1 LLADFVNVGTS
12 ITLNIDE
19 ISPSKDWHGYQAIE
33 LTPIQI
39 QYISLTELGEVRAVS
54 EV

>member
-1 LLADFVNVGTS
+1 VNVGTS

-19 ISPSKDWHGYQAIE
+19 ISLSKDWYGYQVIE

-39 QYISLTELGEVRAVS
+39 QYISLIELGEVRAVS